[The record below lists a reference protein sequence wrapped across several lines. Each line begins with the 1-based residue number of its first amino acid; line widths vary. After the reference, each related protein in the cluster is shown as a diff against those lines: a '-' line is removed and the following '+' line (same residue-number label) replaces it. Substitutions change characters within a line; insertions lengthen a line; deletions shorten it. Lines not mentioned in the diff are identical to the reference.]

1 MAESALPRAPH
12 RVRDEFLT
20 FAPPSIGEEEIAE
33 VVDTLRSGWITTG
46 PKTARFEE
54 EFARF
59 LGAPGALAVNSCT
72 AALHTALLT
81 AGVGEGDEVITTP
94 LTFAATANVIEHVRA
109 RPVFVDVDPD
119 TLQLDATRLEA
130 AVTAR
135 TRAIIPVHFAGH
147 PADLDAIETV
157 ARRHQLLVV
166 EDAAHALPAR
176 FRGRL
181 IGSGGN
187 PVAFSFYATKNLTT
201 GEGGMLTGDPEFLQR
216 ARIASLHGMSHDGW
230 KRYAEGGHW
239 FYEVLL
245 PGFKYNMS
253 DIQAAMGLAQ
263 LAKVERH
270 QARRRAVVTSY
281 QAAFAEHDAFELPVE
296 RPEVEHAWH
305 LYVLRLHPG
314 VLRIGR
320 DRFIEELTQRR
331 IGTSVHFIPLHLH
344 PYYRDTYG
352 YAPDAYPVAQ
362 SNYERMLSLPLHPGL
377 TETDV
382 GDVVAAVLDI
392 AEEYRR

>member
-12 RVRDEFLT
+12 RVREEFLT

-109 RPVFVDVDPD
+109 RPVFVDVDPE
-119 TLQLDATRLEA
+119 TLQIDASRLEA

-135 TRAIIPVHFAGH
+135 TRAIIPVHFGGH
-147 PADLDAIETV
+147 PADLDAIETI
-157 ARRHQLLVV
+157 ARRHRLLVI

-181 IGSGGN
+181 IGSGAN

-270 QARRRAVVTSY
+270 QARRRAVVAAY

-320 DRFIEELTQRR
+320 DQFIDELTRRR

-377 TETDV
+377 SETDV
-382 GDVVAAVLDI
+382 GDVIAAVLDI